1 MTVGSRS
8 DPALLAHIQERI
20 ARIGEYTRGDRASF
34 FESTLVEDAVVR
46 NLQTL
51 AESTRRLSESL
62 KASEPEIPWQAISG
76 FRNLLVHGYLGIDL
90 EAVWSVVETDL
101 PPLAEAVE
109 RMAARVE
116 GSGRRPDQ
124 PSET

>member
-8 DPALLAHIQERI
+8 DPALLAHIRERI

-109 RMAARVE
+109 RMAACVE